1 MQNNDTFLQMQK
13 DLGEEIAIIRLD
25 ADKKQNRYGS
35 LKISELPTLLYD
47 HATVTWKHS
56 GFISEADLKKQL
68 Q

>member
-1 MQNNDTFLQMQK
+1 MQK

-35 LKISELPTLLYD
+35 LKNQWTSYLIVWPCNSNMETF
-47 HATVTWKHS
+47 W
-56 GFISEADLKKQL
+56 FISEADLKKQL